1 MSQASTRTG
10 FALQDVGVTRSGT
23 AVLTGVTATMPAG
36 RVTAIAGASGS
47 GKSTLLRV
55 LNRFVAP
62 DTGRVTLDGDDIT
75 GLDVRAL
82 RRRVGLV
89 AQRPVMLTAEV
100 AAEVRVGA
108 PGLSDEQVCDLLRRV
123 GLDETDPQRRTAG
136 LSGGE
141 MQRLALARA
150 LAVAP
155 EVLLLDEPTS
165 ALDAEAAAVVDEVIV
180 SLVASGLTVVLVS
193 HDVRRLV
200 GVADGV
206 VVLDHG
212 RVVEYG
218 PPEAV
223 RYLAQ

>member
-1 MSQASTRTG
+1 VSQASTRTG

-100 AAEVRVGA
+100 AAELRVGA

-193 HDVRRLV
+193 HDVSRLV

>member
-1 MSQASTRTG
+1 MNSSPPLDG
-10 FALQDVGVTRSGT
+10 FALHDVSVTRSGT
-23 AVLTGVTATMPAG
+23 AVLDRVTATLPRG
-36 RVTAIAGASGS
+36 RVSAIAGASGS

-55 LNRFVAP
+55 LNRFVEP
-62 DTGRVTLDGDDIT
+62 DSGRVTLDGEDVT
-75 GLDVRAL
+75 SLNVRAL
-82 RRRVGLV
+82 RRRVGLL
-89 AQRPVMLTAEV
+89 AQRPVMLTDAV
-100 AAEVRVGA
+100 ASEVRVGRA
-108 PGLSDEQVCDLLRRV
+108 ELSDDEVRRLLRRV
-123 GLDETDPQRRTAG
+123 GLAETDPQRSTSG

-165 ALDAEAAAVVDEVIV
+165 ALDAEAAAVVHEVIAA
-180 SLVASGLTVVLVS
+180 LAASGLTVVLVS
-193 HDVRRLV
+193 HDTRRLV
-200 GVADGV
+200 GVADVV

-212 RVVEYG
+212 RVVEQG

>member
-1 MSQASTRTG
+1 MSTAPPDTG
-10 FALQDVGVTRSGT
+10 FALQDVSVTRDGV
-23 AVLTGVTATMPAG
+23 AVLDCVTAILPAG
-36 RVTAIAGASGS
+36 RVAGIAGASGS

-55 LNRFVAP
+55 LNRFVEP
-62 DTGRVTLDGDDIT
+62 DSGAVLLDGVDIAT
-75 GLDVRAL
+75 LDVRAL

-89 AQRPVMLTAEV
+89 AQRPLMLTDQV
-100 AAEVRVGA
+100 SKEVRVGA
-108 PGLSDEQVCDLLRRV
+108 AELTDDQVREVLARV
-123 GLDETDPQRRTAG
+123 GLGETDPQRGTSG

-150 LAVAP
+150 LAVSP

-165 ALDAEAAAVVDEVIV
+165 ALDEEAAAVVDEVIR
-180 SLVASGLTVVLVS
+180 SLVAAGLTVVLVS

-200 GVADGV
+200 GVADLV

-212 RVVEYG
+212 RVVEQG
-218 PPEAV
+218 PPQVV